1 MKKFCAHR
9 WRLKTACVV
18 AWMLVFALSAH
29 AGHLKAS
36 GVSAGGSITR
46 DLQLREFG
54 MVFHPGADGYLG
66 ANLLYFPLPSQSL
79 LSTDYGKHEGYVLRQ
94 NFAGYFAE
102 ELGKSGWDL
111 GVLWWIERH
120 GWDSEDFAVFPNYGK
135 FSLIRSV
142 QTTGLSIARPDLNLG
157 IAGGIQYT
165 NPEYVGK
172 VYEPESDTLYEW
184 AAATWGPIS
193 AQTSFHHSSFR
204 HARLSLNLES
214 KKVLGGKES
223 GPLTYLPNIDV
234 AIYARNRDGEDS
246 LRLFWEQNLIAQRLY
261 AEVAVYFPDPALRF
275 VALKYYP
282 DPSKVISIDVT
293 CYRKSNGDF
302 LWGGGISMPF
312 VRVAYNHADDIENV
326 LGLRGTFVLQFHF
339 GIEKIR
345 DTFVGLNG
353 SKATPMMTREI
364 DTDEN
369 VKKQRR
375 EQREQEFNESR
386 RKSNLQE
393 SSSTNSAHE
402 ITATGIVWENA
413 K

>member
-1 MKKFCAHR
+1 MGILF
-9 WRLKTACVV
+9 WTL
-18 AWMLVFALSAH
+18 LFALSAH
-29 AGHLKAS
+29 AGHLTVA
-36 GVSAGGSITR
+36 GVSDGGAAIR

-54 MVFHPGADGYLG
+54 MVFHPGSNGYLG
-66 ANLLYFPLPSQSL
+66 ANLLYFPLPSQSQL
-79 LSTDYGKHEGYVLRQ
+79 TTEYGDHEGYILRQ

-102 ELGKSGWDL
+102 SLGKSGWDL

-120 GWDSEDFAVFPNYGK
+120 GWDSEDFLVFPNYGK

-142 QTTGLSIARPDLNLG
+142 QTAGVSIARPQYNFG
-157 IAGGIQYT
+157 FAGGIQYT

-172 VYEPESDTLYEW
+172 VYEPETDTLYEW
-184 AAATWGPIS
+184 AAATFGPIS

-204 HARLSLNLES
+204 HARVTLNLES
-214 KKVLGGKES
+214 KKVLGGRDS

-234 AIYARNRDGEDS
+234 AVYDRNGEGEDS
-246 LRLFWEQNLIAQRLY
+246 LRIFWEQNLIAQRLY

-282 DPSKVISIDVT
+282 DPSKVVSIDVT
-293 CYRKSNGDF
+293 CYRKPDGHL
-302 LWGGGISMPF
+302 LWGGGLSMPF
-312 VRVAYNHADDIENV
+312 IRVAYNHADDIENV
-326 LGLRGTFVLQFHF
+326 FGLRGTFVLQFHF

-353 SKATPMMTREI
+353 SRSTPMMTREV
-364 DTDEN
+364 DTDES

-375 EQREQEFNESR
+375 EQREKEFEESR
-386 RKSNLQE
+386 RKSSTSSI
-393 SSSTNSAHE
+393 SSSPHE
-402 ITATGIVWENA
+402 ITATGIVRENA